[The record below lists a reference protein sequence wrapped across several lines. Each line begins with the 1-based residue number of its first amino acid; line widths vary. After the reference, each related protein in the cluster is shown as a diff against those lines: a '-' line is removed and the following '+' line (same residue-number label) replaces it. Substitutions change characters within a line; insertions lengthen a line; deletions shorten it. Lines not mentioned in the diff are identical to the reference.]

1 MAIYTNL
8 PIYKASYSLL
18 LEVSKMQKDLSK
30 DSRYTIGQELRERIM
45 HMIILIYR
53 ASRSKHKISIIAEMR
68 ESLLEAQVYIR
79 LLSDMRNI
87 SEGRYAAL
95 AEQTSS
101 ISKQL
106 VAWERSER
114 EKDKEQRERSDGQQP
129 AIE

>member
-8 PIYKASYSLL
+8 PVYKASYSLL
-18 LEVSKMQKDLSK
+18 LEVSKMQKDLPK

-45 HMIILIYR
+45 HIIMLVYK
-53 ASRSKHKISIIAEMR
+53 ASRSKHKISMISEMR
-68 ESLLEAQVYIR
+68 ESLLETQVYIR
-79 LLSDMRNI
+79 LLSDMRSI

-106 VAWERSER
+106 AAWEKSER
-114 EKDKEQRERSDGQQP
+114 VKRE
-129 AIE
+129 